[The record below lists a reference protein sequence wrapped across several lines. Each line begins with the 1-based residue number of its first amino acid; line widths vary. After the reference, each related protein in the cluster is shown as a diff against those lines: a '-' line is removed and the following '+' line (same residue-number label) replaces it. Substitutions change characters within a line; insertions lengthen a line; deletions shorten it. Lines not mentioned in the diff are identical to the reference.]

1 MHKTWSRAE
10 QTRSCKESHQ
20 IFPTDGPA
28 PPRLQF
34 ATTFE
39 SEEPNMGLLLG
50 WEYGRLWLKEHK
62 EFVTKELTNA
72 KPIFIDPDF
81 SWWVN
86 KRSAVLDRRQYFLKN
101 KQNPHVK
108 NCNLSAFSM
117 AKSQRQKKNGIGE
130 VSGAVSESQKE
141 GKTGSENSNANVN
154 PKPVSNAGP
163 SVASM
168 AVSKEISKVTSM
180 AASNAVSNVVSNS
193 ASKAALNAVSNA
205 AIGSN
210 AKESAAPDPKSNSN
224 FNSNASSNS
233 KAKTKE
239 CNCKD
244 CMQRRCG
251 GQEIKSGSYGP
262 DNRKVFYVTRKVLSM
277 PWY

>member
-10 QTRSCKESHQ
+10 QFRSCKESHQ

-28 PPRLQF
+28 PRRLQF
-34 ATTFE
+34 STSFE
-39 SEEPNMGLLLG
+39 KEQPAMGLLLG

-62 EFVTKELTNA
+62 EFVTRELTNA
-72 KPIFIDPDF
+72 KPVFIDPDF

-86 KRSAVLDRRQYFLKN
+86 KRTAVLDRRQFYLKN

-108 NCNLSAFSM
+108 NCNLSAFTM
-117 AKSQRQKKNGIGE
+117 AKHQRQKKGGNTEI
-130 VSGAVSESQKE
+130 SGSEYESQKE
-141 GKTGSENSNANVN
+141 GKTGSENSSSNVTS
-154 PKPVSNAGP
+154 K
-163 SVASM
+163 
-168 AVSKEISKVTSM
+168 AVSHATTNTESK
-180 AASNAVSNVVSNS
+180 AVSNV
-193 ASKAALNAVSNA
+193 ASKALSN
-205 AIGSN
+205 GTMVSN
-210 AKESAAPDPKSNSN
+210 AKESSTPNPTPLTNSNSN
-224 FNSNASSNS
+224 SESKV
-233 KAKTKE
+233 KAKK

-262 DNRKVFYVTRKVLSM
+262 DNRKLFYVTRKVLSM